1 MKLTVFIAI
10 FFSLNVN
17 AQIKY
22 FLEYNSSCVFP
33 SENIVLENTLLLCVQ
48 KYKSLFYL
56 GLGREDW
63 YLEYFDNIYFTNP
76 SIYNAHCRTYKISTS
91 IEHEFLISTSKLSI
105 NTGLGVKMYFL
116 NQLKDSLSS
125 IYGDLNTTRPSYL
138 QDAKDKNID
147 LLNGIDLDNFAFITS
162 VPYSFTANI
171 ALQYTFK
178 KWGLKL
184 YYQPYFM
191 KIKYETVKSSKRG
204 SNFIFYNNIGLGI
217 NYPLNFK
224 KKDQKV
230 TEIE

>member
-1 MKLTVFIAI
+1 MKLIPCIVI
-10 FFSLNVN
+10 FFAVNTN
-17 AQIKY
+17 AQNKY
-22 FLEYNSSCVFP
+22 FIEYNISNVFP
-33 SENIVLENTLLLCVQ
+33 SNNVVLDNNLSFGVKINKILF
-48 KYKSLFYL
+48 SL
-56 GLGREDW
+56 GVGREDW
-63 YLEYFDNIYFTNP
+63 YLQYFDNIYFTNP
-76 SIYNAHCRTYKISTS
+76 SIYNAHCRTYKIATS

-224 KKDQKV
+224 KKDQKD

>member
-1 MKLTVFIAI
+1 MFFAI
-10 FFSLNVN
+10 N
-17 AQIKY
+17 AITQFNYLI
-22 FLEYNSSCVFP
+22 EYNVSNVLFSDGDIILDNTV
-33 SENIVLENTLLLCVQ
+33 SVGVKKNKIVGRI
-48 KYKSLFYL
+48 

-63 YLEYFDNIYFTNP
+63 YLRYFNNIYFTNP
-76 SIYNAHCRTYKISTS
+76 SIYNAHCRTYKVSAS
-91 IEHEFLISTSKLSI
+91 IEHQFFIIKSKLSL
-105 NTGLGVKMYFL
+105 NVGLGIKTYFL
-116 NQLKDSLSS
+116 NELKDSLSGS
-125 IYGDLNTTRPSYL
+125 IYGNLWATRPPYL

-171 ALQYTFK
+171 AIQYSFK
-178 KWGLKL
+178 KWGLKI

-204 SNFIFYNNIGLGI
+204 SNYSFYSNLGLGI

-230 TEIE
+230 TANE